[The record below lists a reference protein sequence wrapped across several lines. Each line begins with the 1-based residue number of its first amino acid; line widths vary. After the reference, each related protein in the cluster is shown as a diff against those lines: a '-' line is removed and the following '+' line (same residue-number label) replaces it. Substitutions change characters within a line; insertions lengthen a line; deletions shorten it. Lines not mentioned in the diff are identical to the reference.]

1 MLRAVIYFTVEIFT
15 LISVVDAM
23 KKIGLGYIG
32 TNKQKLQQKKSCVGR
47 PYSNISVLGLVLK
60 LKSKLLNNQFYQIA
74 IK

>member
-32 TNKQKLQQKKSCVGR
+32 TNKQKLQQKK
-47 PYSNISVLGLVLK
+47 K
-60 LKSKLLNNQFYQIA
+60 A
-74 IK
+74 A